1 MLLLVET
8 KHNCEIAQR
17 SDLKTKR
24 DLFKVDTRLG
34 APPLRR
40 ELEEEV
46 EVDHVVPLLLLL
58 PADHDFLLQ
67 AARNFHPREF
77 LPRHQQPQ
85 LANLLLYLLLRS
97 WPMRMRGLL
106 V

>member
-1 MLLLVET
+1 MEMLTLKMMLMILIYCFCSRESNVLV
-8 KHNCEIAQR
+8 NLQR
-17 SDLKTKR
+17 SHKQRETKR

-77 LPRHQQPQ
+77 LPRQQQPQ
-85 LANLLLYLLLRS
+85 L
-97 WPMRMRGLL
+97 PM
-106 V
+106 